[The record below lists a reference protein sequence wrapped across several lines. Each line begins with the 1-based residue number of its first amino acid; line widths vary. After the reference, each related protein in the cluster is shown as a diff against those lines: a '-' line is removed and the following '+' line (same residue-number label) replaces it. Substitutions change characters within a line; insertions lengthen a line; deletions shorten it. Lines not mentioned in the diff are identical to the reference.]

1 MYCSFSGPYFKTG
14 CLRNITGAVVK
25 AKKFK
30 ITRKGLIA
38 CFLLLALT
46 AAGAYRVFLYQKPDF
61 YSYRYPVEHN
71 EFSSYEKEFD
81 KIKNFYIDKIKS
93 EPHNAHDKAMLAHYY
108 LGAAREF
115 SRDDYFEEAAKF
127 ALASIK
133 QQPSKNSAALK
144 VLAELALSRHESKRA
159 RNYGFTLL
167 KMDPLTPEAYA
178 ILVESFLQTGELESA
193 NKHADDLIA
202 LFPSQASFTLRAEVL
217 AQQGRAEEALV
228 DYNQAFIVE
237 DEDAAQA
244 VRTRNSFARFCMNV
258 GKNDLAEK
266 VLKEAFRIN
275 PKSSRTLYELGELQL
290 KMKKPEEASLYF
302 KQAFQESKQLSYLYA
317 EARAHKEKGDMEY
330 SKTLIT
336 QIEGILREQVKK
348 NKRSA
353 NAAEL
358 IRLLLERGNPADIR
372 EGLRL
377 AKAENARRM
386 DSESS
391 LLLAWALEKNN
402 NLHEARKN
410 IRGIL
415 SRNIKTPELFQRAS
429 SIESK
434 LKNRPLAEVY
444 SKRASLQISSDYK
457 TLWY

>member
-1 MYCSFSGPYFKTG
+1 M
-14 CLRNITGAVVK
+14 K
-25 AKKFK
+25 AIKKK
-30 ITRKGLIA
+30 ITRKSLVA
-38 CFLLLALT
+38 SLLLLT
-46 AAGAYRVFLYQKPDF
+46 LLSAGVYRMFFYQKPDF

-81 KIKNFYIDKIKS
+81 KIKNFYVDKIKN

-115 SRDDYFEEAAKF
+115 ARDDYFEEAARY

-133 QQPSKNSAALK
+133 QQPSKNPAALK

-167 KMDPLTPEAYA
+167 KMDPLTPEAYT
-178 ILVESFLQTGELESA
+178 ILVESYLQTGELEDA
-193 NKHADDLIA
+193 NKQADDLIA

-217 AQQGRAEEALV
+217 AQQGRSEEALV

-237 DEDAAQA
+237 DEDVAQA

-258 GKNDLAEK
+258 GKHDLAEK
-266 VLKEAFRIN
+266 VLAEALRIN
-275 PKSSRTLYELGELQL
+275 PKSSRTLYELGELHL
-290 KMKKPEEASLYF
+290 KLKKPEEAATYF
-302 KQAFQESKQLSYLYA
+302 KQAFQESKQLTYLYA
-317 EARAHKEKGDMEY
+317 EARAHREKGDIEY
-330 SKTLIT
+330 AKTLTT

-353 NAAEL
+353 NTSEL
-358 IRLLLERGNPADIR
+358 IRLLLERGAPGDIR

-377 AKAENARRM
+377 AKTENARRM

-402 NLHEARKN
+402 NLQEARKS

-415 SRNIKTPELFQRAS
+415 SRNIKTPELFRRAS

-434 LKNRPLAEVY
+434 LKNVPLAEVY